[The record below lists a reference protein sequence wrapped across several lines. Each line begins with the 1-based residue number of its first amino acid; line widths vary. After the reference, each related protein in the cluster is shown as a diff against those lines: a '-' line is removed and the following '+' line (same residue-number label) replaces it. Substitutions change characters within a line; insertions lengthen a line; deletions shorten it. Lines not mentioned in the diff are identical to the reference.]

1 MLARER
7 RFAVSYIES
16 QVSDKTSLVKVVH
29 TFVTKL
35 LSVIPS
41 KGSTLTQCDY
51 KVPARFSPGRSA
63 SHLLLVV
70 VSVARTDHRQTMVWQ
85 NNAIN
90 KR

>member
-1 MLARER
+1 MNYFLRCCTSLLNSCYAKSER

-51 KVPARFSPGRSA
+51 KVPARFLPGR
-63 SHLLLVV
+63 
-70 VSVARTDHRQTMVWQ
+70 
-85 NNAIN
+85 
-90 KR
+90 